1 MEIDIVFRIAAVG
14 ILVAVLNQ
22 VLIRAGREVQ
32 AMMTTLAGLV
42 VVLFWI
48 IGYISQLF
56 ETVQTMFQLSGGDR
70 LEISKIITL
79 GLVGT
84 VFAVL
89 LKKENPQIAMLVAA
103 ATGILI
109 FLLLCAPLGNLIS
122 LLQETAEKAGV
133 GEGYFGIVLKVIGIA
148 YLTQF
153 GAQLCADAGESA
165 IASKIELAGKVLMM
179 TAAAPVLTGLLEM
192 VMGLV

>member
-1 MEIDIVFRIAAVG
+1 MEVSKMIAFG
-14 ILVAVLNQ
+14 
-22 VLIRAGREVQ
+22 LI
-32 AMMTTLAGLV
+32 
-42 VVLFWI
+42 
-48 IGYISQLF
+48 
-56 ETVQTMFQLSGGDR
+56 
-70 LEISKIITL
+70 
-79 GLVGT
+79 GT

-109 FLLLCAPLGNLIS
+109 FLLICAPLRNLIS
-122 LLQETAEKAGV
+122 LLRETAERAGV
-133 GEGYFGIVLKVIGIA
+133 GEGYFGVVLKIIGIA

-165 IASKIELAGKVLMM
+165 IASKIELAGKILMM

-192 VMGLV
+192 VMSLV